1 MQRNKNKI
9 QMIKEITSKEWELIT
24 LLRNYRKAYPN
35 GARMLEEEIQMVVD
49 ELMDIQYQEEEE
61 ENNN

>member
-1 MQRNKNKI
+1 
-9 QMIKEITSKEWELIT
+9 MIKEITSKEWELIT

>member
-1 MQRNKNKI
+1 
-9 QMIKEITSKEWELIT
+9 MIKEITNKEWELIT
-24 LLRNYRKAYPN
+24 LLRNSRKAYPN